1 MKIILNKKKLIK
13 ILDNEE
19 NLGFVPTMGALHR
32 GHTYLIKKSILD
44 NKKTI
49 VSIFINKPQFNKKD
63 DYSKYPRV
71 LKEDKAILKKLK
83 VDYVFIPKNNDIY
96 PEKVIK
102 KIKINSFKKKLCG
115 KFRPNHFEAVVDVV
129 SRFVKLINPKRIY
142 FGEKDMQQLILIED
156 YFKKKNLKTK
166 VVRCKTIRQENGV
179 AYSSRNL
186 HLNSRNQI
194 IASKIYK
201 LLIKN
206 KKKIMLKKKYL
217 KHIKLKIKNLGVKKI
232 DYLSIL
238 DLNKIIKPYKKKSK
252 KKIFISYYLNSTR
265 LIDNI

>member
-49 VSIFINKPQFNKKD
+49 FSIFINKPQFN
-63 DYSKYPRV
+63 
-71 LKEDKAILKKLK
+71 LK

-129 SRFVKLINPKRIY
+129 SRFVKLIKPKRIY

-186 HLNSRNQI
+186 HLNSKSQI

-206 KKKIMLKKKYL
+206 KKKIILNKNYL
-217 KHIKLKIKNLGVKKI
+217 NHIKLKILNLGVKKI

-238 DLNKIIKPYKKKSK
+238 DLNKIIKPYKKKNK
-252 KKIFISYYLNSTR
+252 KKIFISYYLDSTR